1 MLYLHSLSEAEEIFK
16 ALSTPMRLRIM
27 ELVYADD
34 QMSMNDLAKAL
45 NLTNSAIS
53 LHVSKL
59 EDAGLVAIHTTSGKR
74 GVMKIVRPV
83 YSRLLVDMAPQ
94 AKPRHC
100 YTDDISVG
108 HFISCDVHPTCGLA
122 TPTNI
127 IGDLDNPKVFSYP
140 ERFDADIIWIGY
152 GSLTYSLPN
161 RLNPGQSLHEL
172 QISFE
177 ISSECPEYNEDYPSD
192 IHFSINDIPLGKWI
206 SPGDYGA
213 RRGIISPYWWPELL
227 NQYGL
232 LKSLIINESGTFIDG
247 TLRISKTNIRDLHID
262 HSSTISFTF
271 SVPQDTANCGGLT
284 LFGENF
290 GDYSQAIRVKAYYE
304 DTGRE
309 SGEQETH
316 SPASQV

>member
-16 ALSTPMRLRIM
+16 ALSTPMRLRIL
-27 ELVYADD
+27 ELIYEND
-34 QMSMNDLAKAL
+34 QLSMNDLAKAL
-45 NLTNSAIS
+45 GLTNSAIS

-127 IGDLDNPKVFSYP
+127 IGELDNPKVFSYP
-140 ERFDADIIWIGY
+140 ERFEADIVWIGY
-152 GSLTYSLPN
+152 GSLTYNLPN

-177 ISSECPEYNEDYPSD
+177 ISSECPEFNQDYPSD
-192 IHFSINDIPLGKWI
+192 IHFFINDIPLGTWV

-232 LKSLIINESGTFIDG
+232 LKSLIINENGTFIDG
-247 TLRISKTNIRDLHID
+247 TMRISKTKIQDLHID
-262 HSSTISFTF
+262 HNSSICFTF

-284 LFGENF
+284 LFGEKF
-290 GDYSQAIRVKAYYE
+290 GDYSQAIRVKAYY
-304 DTGRE
+304 DSSNT
-309 SGEQETH
+309 TAH
-316 SPASQV
+316 

>member
-16 ALSTPMRLRIM
+16 ALSTPMRLRIL

-34 QMSMNDLAKAL
+34 QLSMNDLAKAL
-45 NLTNSAIS
+45 GLTNSAIS

-59 EDAGLVAIHTTSGKR
+59 EEAGLIAIHTASGKR

-94 AKPRHC
+94 NNPRHC

-122 TPTNI
+122 SPVNI

-140 ERFDADIIWIGY
+140 ERFEADIVWIGY
-152 GSLTYSLPN
+152 GSLTYRLPN
-161 RLNPGQSLHEL
+161 RLSPGQTLREL

-177 ISSECPEYNEDYPSD
+177 ISSECPEYNQDYPSD
-192 IHFSINDIPLGKWI
+192 IHFSINGISLGTWI

-232 LKSLIINESGTFIDG
+232 LKSLIVNENGTFIDG
-247 TLRISKTNIRDLHID
+247 TLRISKTGIQDLHID
-262 HSSTISFTF
+262 HNSSIDFTF
-271 SVPQDTANCGGLT
+271 SVPQDTPNCGGLT

-290 GDYSQAIRVKAYYE
+290 GDYSQAIRVKVYY
-304 DTGRE
+304 GN
-309 SGEQETH
+309 SNGEAT
-316 SPASQV
+316 